1 MKKRV
6 LPVLAGLWP
15 YLMAGLFLYLMWFT
29 PEVFASVSPVLL
41 FLFVVLLGP
50 ILGLV
55 CLMAGLRSADL
66 SPGLLAK
73 WNLRV
78 KLAHIPFY
86 VVIFL
91 LVALAVPLSAPF
103 FFVFDVMVL
112 CSGSGFGIAAI
123 IRARRNGLLSKVQAL
138 MHILLHLCFVTDV
151 VSAFL
156 ICKKL
161 RT

>member
-1 MKKRV
+1 MHEVISVKKRV

-66 SPGLLAK
+66 SPVC
-73 WNLRV
+73 W
-78 KLAHIPFY
+78 
-86 VVIFL
+86 
-91 LVALAVPLSAPF
+91 
-103 FFVFDVMVL
+103 
-112 CSGSGFGIAAI
+112 
-123 IRARRNGLLSKVQAL
+123 RNG
-138 MHILLHLCFVTDV
+138 
-151 VSAFL
+151 
-156 ICKKL
+156 ICV
-161 RT
+161 